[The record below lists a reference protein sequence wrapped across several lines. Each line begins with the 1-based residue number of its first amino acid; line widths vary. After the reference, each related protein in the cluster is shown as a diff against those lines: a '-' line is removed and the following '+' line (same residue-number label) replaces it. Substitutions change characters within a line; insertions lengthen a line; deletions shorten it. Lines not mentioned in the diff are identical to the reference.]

1 MNKLIEDML
10 ELELGFVVSLDDLSE
25 SQEKAIEYFNS
36 GENILMVSSA
46 GSGKS
51 FCIKKMKEKTKKRMY
66 LTATTG
72 VASYSIEGMTI
83 NSFLGIGTGE
93 MSAQEM
99 YKKVRF
105 SQIYMDR
112 ITNLDVLVID
122 EISMMSACLFEKIN
136 YVMMAVRKNP
146 KFFGGVQVIL
156 SGDFMQAPPVFKDRS
171 KDCRLIFESELIRE
185 NFKIVKLDKNFR
197 QYDDTRF
204 SELLSR
210 LRVGN
215 HTKED
220 INLIYSRMVSCLNP
234 ERYIFLT
241 STNKKAGEINRFNME
256 KIQEKEYHYPVFC
269 RGNPELKK
277 ELKTQLKIK
286 DMENLVLKKNARVML
301 VKNIEVESGLV
312 NGAMGV
318 VNDIISGYPE
328 VKFDNGVTRLIKEE
342 SWDLE
347 VDGKKAT
354 AKQLPLAISYA
365 CSIHKSQS
373 LTLKKAILDL
383 EGVFCEHMVYV
394 ALSRVSTLEG
404 VYINSFNPD
413 KIKISKKCLD
423 FSTSNF
429 NN

>member
-51 FCIKKMKEKTKKRMY
+51 YCIKKMKEKTKKRMY

-83 NSFLGIGTGE
+83 NSFLGIGTGD

-185 NFKIVKLDKNFR
+185 NFKVVKLDKNFR

-301 VKNIEVESGLV
+301 VKNIDVESGLV

-328 VKFDNGVTRLIKEE
+328 VKFDNGVIRLIKEE

-404 VYINSFNPD
+404 VYINSFNAD

-423 FSTSNF
+423 FSLV
-429 NN
+429 